1 MAAAIGAIKGFFHI
15 VTGDVS
21 RWDSPQ
27 HMVTILD
34 VLESLIPNSEAGAL
48 GTVVFGLC

>member
-34 VLESLIPNSEAGAL
+34 VLESPHSEL
-48 GTVVFGLC
+48 